1 MQRKRQ
7 HYCISVSAQ
16 ASIPDS
22 SVSAVLAEPRHDI
35 MLPRFYMIRAFGEDA
50 RSNAVNDRA
59 CVLMI
64 CLYMPALASE
74 RGCPIRTQPLPQ
86 LPAWPW
92 KTNSNAPLRRRAELP
107 CIVLF
112 ECKHHRV
119 LWPIVDAASG
129 DCSFLLGCCDSS
141 WRLWL
146 LRCNAMLRA
155 ELVAMQGNLDIA
167 SDSITALEDTVRFNY

>member
-1 MQRKRQ
+1 MTSC
-7 HYCISVSAQ
+7 Y
-16 ASIPDS
+16 PDS
-22 SVSAVLAEPRHDI
+22 
-35 MLPRFYMIRAFGEDA
+35 MIRAFGEDT

-59 CVLMI
+59 RVLMI

-86 LPAWPW
+86 LPAWPC
-92 KTNSNAPLRRRAELP
+92 KTNSNAPLQRRDELP

-141 WRLWL
+141 LRLWL
-146 LRCNAMLRA
+146 LRCNAVASCPNMNNTRA
-155 ELVAMQGNLDIA
+155 GLMAWRSTLQEPWWQASRLLQGERQAETNSADAIQTIYAVSAAM
-167 SDSITALEDTVRFNY
+167 T